1 MLLGPGRGF
10 FGLAVFE
17 LLAVYCPVKGVNC
30 LVDGARTILRT
41 LSAKCRDCYRCVRV
55 CPVKAI
61 GVKDNQAYVDAKRCI
76 LCGTCVRECP
86 QHAKIYRNDI
96 ETAAELVRAGKVI
109 ASVAPSFSA
118 VYGGWKGSRIPS
130 ALRRLGFYKVA
141 ETAEGAR
148 LVAWQTEKL
157 LRSNFTGPS
166 VCTACPAV
174 VSYVEKYCPEH
185 IDKLFPVVSPMI
197 AHARLLKKC
206 YGPDIKVVFIG
217 PCLAKKQ
224 EAERAAYA
232 GDVDAVLTFSELNQ
246 WLARENILLE
256 NCPPDNF
263 DNTLKPG
270 NAKLFPLPGGM
281 LKTMGIVQDGTQRD
295 IMHSSGIDNVK
306 LLFELGNA
314 LKDLEIVEPMVC
326 SEGCINGLG
335 IDLGLN
341 LFERRANL
349 ITSAAGQFDWQA
361 ADIDIKHPL
370 VDATANNP
378 EGGPKSQSA
387 FNGEEE
393 LEALGLD
400 LTAVFSPDQN
410 IGEDFTEEQ
419 INEVFA
425 KMDKTDPESRLNCG
439 ACGYSSCREKAKAVL
454 RGMASI
460 EMCIPYMRKLAEQR
474 ADKIMD
480 SSPSGIVILDEA
492 LNILAMN
499 SSFCRYFTCGKHLIG
514 RNISYLLDA
523 QNFEKVAT
531 GVKEYTEAIVSCYGR
546 EFHQLVYPLLGEKQ
560 YVGIYTD
567 VTGILMT
574 EAKMEE
580 LKRQTIRKA
589 QELLEHQIK
598 VAQTMAKFLGESTA
612 RSEELVER
620 LMGTY
625 DS

>member
-1 MLLGPGRGF
+1 M
-10 FGLAVFE
+10 
-17 LLAVYCPVKGVNC
+17 
-30 LVDGARTILRT
+30 DGAKAILKT
-41 LSAKCRDCYRCVRV
+41 LSAKCRDCYRCVRI

-61 GVKDNQAYVDAKRCI
+61 GIKDNQAYVDAKRCI

-96 ETAAELVRAGKVI
+96 ESAAELVQAGKVI

-118 VYGGWKGSRIPS
+118 VYGSRKGQRLPS
-130 ALRRLGFYKVA
+130 ALRRLGFFKVA
-141 ETAEGAR
+141 ETAEGAKV
-148 LVAWQTEKL
+148 VAQQTTKIMNSSSSEM
-157 LRSNFTGPS
+157 S

-174 VSYVEKYCPEH
+174 VNYVEKYCPEH
-185 IDKLFPVVSPMI
+185 LDKLFPVVSPMI
-197 AHARLLKKC
+197 AHARLLKKI
-206 YGPDIKVVFIG
+206 YGPDVSVVFIG

-224 EAERAAYA
+224 EAERPAYH
-232 GDVDAVLTFSELNQ
+232 GDVDVVLTFSELNQ

-256 NCPPDNF
+256 DCPPDNF
-263 DNTLKPG
+263 DNSIMPG
-270 NAKLFPLPGGM
+270 YAKLFPLPGGM
-281 LKTMGIVQDGTQRD
+281 LKTMGIAQDGTQRE
-295 IMHSSGIDNVK
+295 IMHLSGMDNVK

-314 LKDLEIVEPMVC
+314 FNDLEIVEPMMC

-335 IDLGLN
+335 INPEIN

-349 ITSAAGQFDWQA
+349 INYAAGKIDLPA
-361 ADIDIKHPL
+361 ADINSESESKPL
-370 VDATANNP
+370 TDRP
-378 EGGPKSQSA
+378 
-387 FNGEEE
+387 EEE
-393 LEALGLD
+393 HEFDDVDDLDDLDLD
-400 LTAVFSPDQN
+400 LTAVLTSEEN
-410 IGEDFTEEQ
+410 IGEDFSEEQ
-419 INEVFA
+419 INQVFA
-425 KMDKTDPESRLNCG
+425 MMDKEDPESRLNCG

-454 RGMASI
+454 RGMAGI

-499 SSFCRYFTCGKHLIG
+499 ASFCDYFICGKHLIG

-531 GVKEYTEAIVSCYGR
+531 GVKEYTSAIVSCYGR
-546 EFHQLVYPLLGEKQ
+546 EFHQLVYRLYEENQ

-567 VTGILMT
+567 VTGMLVT

-580 LKRQTIRKA
+580 LKTQTIKKA

-620 LMGTY
+620 LMGTNE
-625 DS
+625 S